1 MSEPATIVPQPRHAA
16 RGYTELLAAALLN
29 GAIGT
34 MVTYATMSAAMLVFL
49 RVLFASLA
57 LGVVVAVRRDF
68 RALRG
73 SGVLWRL
80 LVAGV
85 ALAANLLT
93 YFIAIRLTGVAVAIF
108 LSYLAPIYVALIAP
122 RLSGGK
128 TEGVVFAALG
138 IALAGMALILVPG
151 LIGEGLQLTAAG
163 VVYGVIAGLMYAV
176 YLMVGKQLRD
186 RHVHSTTIV
195 FAMCAVATV
204 VMLLLMAFGAVDLVV
219 ADFTA
224 RNLLIGVLLGVV
236 TTALSFS
243 LIMAG
248 VHHVPVQHASIM
260 GYLEPVMAPI
270 YALFLLGQR
279 PSPWT
284 IAGGVLIIGAGVLVV
299 VRSRSQDV
307 VPV

>member
-57 LGVVVAVRRDF
+57 LGAVVAVRRDF

-186 RHVHSTTIV
+186 RQVHSTTIV

-299 VRSRSQDV
+299 VRSRSQDA